1 MGKGSMRVLAL
12 VAALTAVVVLPASA
26 GAARKVPVG
35 ISDQNVSTLSD
46 PLFTA
51 LDMKYVRYVTP
62 WDVAL
67 NPQGLPALALD
78 AWLAEAAA
86 AGLTPMVAF
95 EHRAGDNCPHEPC
108 TLPTEPQFT
117 AAFTAFRAKYPQV
130 RTITVWNEANH
141 STQPTF
147 RDSVMAAV
155 FYKIVAANCAGCTI
169 VAADVLD
176 SARADHWLST
186 FSSVA
191 PEARLWGLHNWGD
204 VNRFKTNGVKG
215 VLRTVKG
222 NVWLT
227 ETGGIVAFTT
237 VEGHPSFHPSEARA
251 AKAMNYLFQKIVPI
265 SSRIK
270 RVYVYNWISQPTN
283 RWDSGLIDHSGDPR
297 PIYDVVKAYTAR

>member
-1 MGKGSMRVLAL
+1 MAQGIRALAL
-12 VAALTAVVVLPASA
+12 VAALTAVVALPASA

-35 ISDQNVSTLSD
+35 LSDQNVSTLTN

-67 NPQGLPALALD
+67 HPQGLPAIALQT
-78 AWLAEAAA
+78 WLAQVKAS
-86 AGLTPMVAF
+86 GLQPMVAF
-95 EHRAGDNCPHEPC
+95 EHSAGDNCPNEPC
-108 TLPTEPQFT
+108 TLPTEPQYT
-117 AAFTAFRAKYPQV
+117 AAFKAFRLQYPQI
-130 RTITVWNEANH
+130 TNITVWNEANH

-147 RDSVMAAV
+147 RDSVTSAV
-155 FYKIVAANCAGCTI
+155 FYKDVEANCRGCTI
-169 VAADVLD
+169 IAADVLD
-176 SARADHWLST
+176 AANVGHWLKT

-204 VNRFKTNGVKG
+204 VNRFKTSGIKS
-215 VLRTVKG
+215 VLKAVKG

-251 AKAMNYLFQKIVPI
+251 TRAMKFLFQKIVPL
-265 SSRIK
+265 SKRIK
-270 RVYVYNWISQPTN
+270 RVYVYNWIEQPGN
-283 RWDSGLIDHSGDPR
+283 RWDSGLVDQAGDPR
-297 PIYDVVKAYTAR
+297 TLYDVVKAYTAG